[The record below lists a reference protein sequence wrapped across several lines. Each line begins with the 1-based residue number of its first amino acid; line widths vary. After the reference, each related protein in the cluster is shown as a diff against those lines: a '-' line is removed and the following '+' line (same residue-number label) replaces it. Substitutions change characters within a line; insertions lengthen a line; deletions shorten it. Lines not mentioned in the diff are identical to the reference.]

1 MYSLNLTKFI
11 NGILLVLVLSSCKKE
26 VFNPEL
32 TKEFKLVAE
41 SNGATYKIKVA
52 LPNTFNSSTGKYAT
66 LYVLD
71 GEEDFAFVANK
82 CSEITEQK
90 GTTNVL
96 VVGIGYGRN
105 RSIDYT
111 PTRMSS
117 VTGSTPQFLNFIKT
131 QLVPYMEQQYRA
143 DTARSSRII
152 LGHSYG
158 GLFGAYAFSVNNQLF
173 GNHIL
178 LSPSL
183 WFDNLVTL
191 QFEKHNREKNKG
203 QRQLVF
209 MGIGDDEEEERM
221 KAPFETLYQ
230 TFRTEYTNMKL
241 EANYVSNTNHMD
253 SKKPN
258 IIKGLDYYF
267 QNR

>member
-11 NGILLVLVLSSCKKE
+11 NGILLVLVFSSCKKE
-26 VFNPEL
+26 VFDPEL
-32 TKEFKLVAE
+32 TKEFKLVAQ

-52 LPNTFNSSTGKYAT
+52 LPTTFSSSPGKYAT
-66 LYVLD
+66 LYILD

-82 CSEITEQK
+82 CSEISAQK

-96 VVGIGYGRN
+96 AVSIGYGRD

-117 VTGSTPQFLNFIKT
+117 VTGGAPQFLNFIET
-131 QLVPYMEQQYRA
+131 QLVPYMEQQYKA
-143 DTARSSRII
+143 DTARSSRVI

-158 GLFGAYAFSVNNQLF
+158 GLFGAYAFSVDNKLF
-173 GNHIL
+173 GNYIL

-183 WFDNLVTL
+183 WFDNFVTIQL
-191 QFEKHNREKNKG
+191 EKKKREINKG
-203 QRQLVF
+203 NRQLVF
-209 MGIGDDEEEERM
+209 MGLGNNEDEDRM
-221 KAPFETLYQ
+221 KTPFITFYRTLQ
-230 TFRTEYTNMKL
+230 N
-241 EANYVSNTNHMD
+241 NYVNLKLAKNLEDKTGHMD

-267 QNR
+267 ENR